1 MKMPRTP
8 PSMDELMSSVEYVT
22 ELGMYFQRQ
31 DVKDFVHHV
40 NELYLHWDEMNYRP
54 KPPNTNYNM
63 LWAMVKSIR
72 GFGQK
77 VIEISDVE
85 GFTFSYSLTDQMSQ
99 QLHEFDMN
107 LGGSI
112 TGESIL
118 HDEEKDKYLI
128 SSLMEEAI
136 ASSQI
141 EGAATTR
148 KVAKEMLRE
157 GRKPRNRS
165 EKMIINN
172 YRSIKMLLSLK
183 DEELTPQI
191 LLDIQSSMTKDT
203 LDDVNDEGKFRESN
217 DVVVKDSSN

>member
-1 MKMPRTP
+1 
-8 PSMDELMSSVEYVT
+8 MDELMSSVEYVT

-63 LWAMVKSIR
+63 LWAMVESIR